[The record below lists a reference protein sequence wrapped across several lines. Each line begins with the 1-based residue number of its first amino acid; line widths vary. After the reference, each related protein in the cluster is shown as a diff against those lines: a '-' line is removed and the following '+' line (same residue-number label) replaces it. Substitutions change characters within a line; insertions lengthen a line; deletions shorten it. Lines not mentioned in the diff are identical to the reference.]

1 MDDKKNRK
9 RGPRHRRGVLIL
21 VLLLVGVAA
30 FLGFAFSSSSK
41 YSNRNGVHQS
51 DGVIGQAASEGGS
64 GWSLLGQGMLEAVGK
79 VLSFEE
85 RQKVSED
92 LKESGDDDHEAEA
105 VVATAP
111 PGSARATGDMAAAAA
126 AAALKPRGGGSSSS
140 TAAGA
145 ADDNPLKNKTM
156 AELSALAVGV
166 TVERVPLSGFMGVDG
181 RLGIT
186 DGSCQAT
193 SGERDCLPHGICIN
207 GKCQCTLPYQ
217 GDFCRSARRPFV
229 RKKSTYDGRF
239 VLSVRH
245 VRKAHGVKYPLT
257 PSPGSYA
264 ATNAAAAAAAGTEG
278 GAEEEKEKE
287 GEGAAFFEAPF
298 FTAGKVNRV
307 VWGNLQKGKLMEL
320 EPMVSQALLEHLPG
334 SDLLQ
339 NALFNSCAIVGNSGF
354 NLLFRDGQLIDS
366 HDAVFRLFDGPTVAR
381 SGEGA
386 AAVAVDFTA
395 FVGRRATMRVVDEDT
410 IGFSEGGEITLMNVA
425 SKKGFYGHFQ
435 FLNEQPD
442 AKSFLFD
449 PEFSTHVTDNI
460 GSMPS
465 PLAMTLFLALQ
476 KCASLDVFGVHW
488 RPGYGV
494 PELYYRETDSDAD
507 VVYQQPA
514 DLQLVETLARLN
526 LVGLGQPCVI
536 GCEAETRIRCDSCSA
551 GSSCACGRHNPLP
564 VALPGFC
571 HLPGNYTCFF
581 RCDGKWGN
589 TCQGGPGSSLCPD
602 DFDITGRQCSTPAD
616 TPPPEEAPW
625 WARRGSMREFDSKFE
640 RAYRQLRKQKIREAK
655 ERARTARAARLKKR
669 EERSMRQHG
678 NEAR

>member
-1 MDDKKNRK
+1 MI
-9 RGPRHRRGVLIL
+9 PRPRVYGMLTSSRLQN
-21 VLLLVGVAA
+21 
-30 FLGFAFSSSSK
+30 FSSS
-41 YSNRNGVHQS
+41 GVCDLLLPRKQ
-51 DGVIGQAASEGGS
+51 GGS

-85 RQKVSED
+85 RQKVTED

-105 VVATAP
+105 IVATAP

-126 AAALKPRGGGSSSS
+126 AAALKPRGGGSSGS
-140 TAAGA
+140 TAAAA

-207 GKCQCTLPYQ
+207 GKCRYQ

-264 ATNAAAAAAAGTEG
+264 ATNAAAAGTEG

-395 FVGRRATMRVVDEDT
+395 FVGKRATMRVVDEDT

-449 PEFSTHVTDNI
+449 PEFATHVTDNI
-460 GSMPS
+460 GPMPS

-589 TCQGGPGSSLCPD
+589 ACQGGPGSSLCPD

-616 TPPPEEAPW
+616 TPPPDEAPW

>member
-1 MDDKKNRK
+1 MDDKKSRK

-21 VLLLVGVAA
+21 VLLLVGIAA
-30 FLGFAFSSSSK
+30 FLGFAFSSSTK
-41 YSNRNGVHQS
+41 YTSRNGIQQS
-51 DGVIGQAASEGGS
+51 DGVIGQASEGGS

-105 VVATAP
+105 VPASAP
-111 PGSARATGDMAAAAA
+111 PGGGRATGDMAAAAA
-126 AAALKPRGGGSSSS
+126 AAALKPRGGASSSS
-140 TAAGA
+140 SAAA
-145 ADDNPLKNKTM
+145 AVDDNPLRNKTM
-156 AELSALAVGV
+156 VELSALAVGV

-186 DGSCQAT
+186 DGTCHAT
-193 SGERDCLPHGICIN
+193 SGERDCLPHGICID
-207 GKCQCTLPYQ
+207 GKCHCTLPYQ
-217 GDFCRSARRPFV
+217 GDYCRSARRPFV

-264 ATNAAAAAAAGTEG
+264 ASNAAAAGGAEA

-354 NLLFRDGQLIDS
+354 NLLFRDGHLIDN

-395 FVGRRATMRVVDEDT
+395 FVGRRSTMRVVDEDT
-410 IGFSEGGEITLMNVA
+410 VGFSEGGEITLMNVA

-460 GSMPS
+460 GPLPS

-581 RCDGKWGN
+581 RCDGNFGN
-589 TCQGGPGSSLCPD
+589 SCQGGPGSSLCPD
-602 DFDITGRQCSTPAD
+602 DFDIAGRQCAVAGD

-655 ERARTARAARLKKR
+655 ERARSARAARLKKR
-669 EERSMRQHG
+669 EERSMRQHA
-678 NEAR
+678 NDAR